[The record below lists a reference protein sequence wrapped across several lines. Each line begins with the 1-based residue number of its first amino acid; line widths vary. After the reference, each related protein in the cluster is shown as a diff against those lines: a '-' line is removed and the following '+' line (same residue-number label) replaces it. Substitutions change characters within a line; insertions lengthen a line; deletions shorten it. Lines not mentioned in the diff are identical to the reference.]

1 MHYRIFIRESSPNYF
16 IERNRIRMKAD
27 LSFSAEKETHF
38 LFLSSLLSFLE
49 FLAAGFVIL
58 NVDRDPKN
66 AALFGF
72 SILRI
77 ALLFITVGMGGIA
90 LAGGLITCRK
100 RLTFEGYF
108 ALRKKHTF
116 FPQLLFHSIAGLLT
130 LLVLLGWVSLFASP
144 YLFGKWIYSFERLR
158 PLLIA
163 LGLSAFQ
170 ILLFGWLARHQL
182 APLVSIFKNSRT
194 LRLSAGLFLA
204 AIVGLWLFM
213 SVTGLGLQPDDR
225 FWNVPGV
232 PLAGPQV
239 LGVIL
244 LLVASGLFI
253 PLHGIRF
260 NALSSKRVDLLLF
273 ILLFVLTVMIWMGT
287 PMRKHADSLEPAAPS
302 FQPYPYLDARIHDAG
317 GLAVIKGYGI
327 NFKGYTDKPL
337 YMVFLGGLHLLAG
350 QNYNLLTLLQ
360 ILFLAWIPPVFF
372 LLGRAFYSRTF
383 GLFIALTVLLR
394 QRNSIDLAHI
404 IDSANPKLFL
414 TEGPTL
420 LGLALLA
427 LCLFIWLK
435 DARPKSWIALLSG
448 GILGMNIL
456 IRLNPLLLFPAV
468 IVLALLVMWRSF
480 GKMLKNVTLFS
491 LGLAI
496 LVVPWMFAGVN
507 EAGQPWLYIK
517 FLDVIN
523 VRYNEQSALPV
534 VPGADSMTA
543 RMRLP
548 LNPAS
553 GAKLARMVVASPP
566 LQSHVG
572 DITRFPYFIVNHFLH
587 NVVGSVLA
595 LPDSLQYED
604 LRHLSQR
611 SYWQA
616 ATSSLAEIPVWQRV
630 MISANLLLISAG
642 LGYSW
647 TRYRWAGLVPLM
659 IFLVYALS
667 LGLARN
673 SGARYITPID
683 WVLFFYYGLG
693 IVQGLTVIRRF
704 AISSVV
710 NPVETMPAAENL
722 AGPPRYALTGV
733 LVGLI
738 LAGSLVPLANLAI
751 PAQRGTANN
760 AQTLSSQAAQQVP
773 ADLLAGSDLVNGD
786 VLYPY
791 LKTSGLS
798 FKLLTPKGLL
808 SLSINPDQMRRGLN
822 AGESVIVGL
831 QGEAEDLQ
839 MVFILTNAGA
849 QSELIWSR

>member
-1 MHYRIFIRESSPNYF
+1 
-16 IERNRIRMKAD
+16 
-27 LSFSAEKETHF
+27 
-38 LFLSSLLSFLE
+38 
-49 FLAAGFVIL
+49 
-58 NVDRDPKN
+58 
-66 AALFGF
+66 
-72 SILRI
+72 
-77 ALLFITVGMGGIA
+77 
-90 LAGGLITCRK
+90 
-100 RLTFEGYF
+100 
-108 ALRKKHTF
+108 
-116 FPQLLFHSIAGLLT
+116 
-130 LLVLLGWVSLFASP
+130 
-144 YLFGKWIYSFERLR
+144 
-158 PLLIA
+158 
-163 LGLSAFQ
+163 
-170 ILLFGWLARHQL
+170 
-182 APLVSIFKNSRT
+182 
-194 LRLSAGLFLA
+194 
-204 AIVGLWLFM
+204 
-213 SVTGLGLQPDDR
+213 
-225 FWNVPGV
+225 
-232 PLAGPQV
+232 
-239 LGVIL
+239 
-244 LLVASGLFI
+244 
-253 PLHGIRF
+253 
-260 NALSSKRVDLLLF
+260 
-273 ILLFVLTVMIWMGT
+273 
-287 PMRKHADSLEPAAPS
+287 
-302 FQPYPYLDARIHDAG
+302 
-317 GLAVIKGYGI
+317 
-327 NFKGYTDKPL
+327 
-337 YMVFLGGLHLLAG
+337 
-350 QNYNLLTLLQ
+350 
-360 ILFLAWIPPVFF
+360 
-372 LLGRAFYSRTF
+372 
-383 GLFIALTVLLR
+383 
-394 QRNSIDLAHI
+394 
-404 IDSANPKLFL
+404 
-414 TEGPTL
+414 
-420 LGLALLA
+420 
-427 LCLFIWLK
+427 
-435 DARPKSWIALLSG
+435 
-448 GILGMNIL
+448 
-456 IRLNPLLLFPAV
+456 
-468 IVLALLVMWRSF
+468 
-480 GKMLKNVTLFS
+480 
-491 LGLAI
+491 
-496 LVVPWMFAGVN
+496 
-507 EAGQPWLYIK
+507 
-517 FLDVIN
+517 
-523 VRYNEQSALPV
+523 
-534 VPGADSMTA
+534 
-543 RMRLP
+543 
-548 LNPAS
+548 
-553 GAKLARMVVASPP
+553 
-566 LQSHVG
+566 
-572 DITRFPYFIVNHFLH
+572 VNHFLH